1 MRGRGG
7 RRRLLALGLSAL
19 AFGAG
24 FKTAFER
31 LPPSAFLA
39 TAPAEGGPGEPS
51 FRTAF
56 VSRQHDVTAH
66 AASLVE
72 LGDGRLRAFWF
83 SGSHEGALDVEI
95 VSATFDP
102 ERETWSESTVVAGP
116 ETTER
121 ALWRHVTKVGNPTAL
136 RTTDGTL
143 WLFYVTVSVGGWGG
157 SSVSLI
163 RSSDDGETWS
173 PPQRL
178 IGTPFFNFNTMV
190 RGAPFEYADG
200 TVGLPAY
207 QSLLRGFSEVLRI
220 DSSGAVIDKQRL
232 SRLGGGSQPAIVPT
246 SENGALALMRPSG
259 QPAPRRVLIS
269 STRDAGG
276 HWTRPGKTSLINP
289 DAGLEGLALG
299 DGRVLVALND
309 VDVERDALSLV
320 VTDDGGKSWTTVHLL
335 EDQRAARSQPADNDR
350 YARTVEALARATDDS
365 IADPSRYVTSSR
377 RFMCWEPRC
386 HFEFSYPFLIRTT
399 TGEFHL
405 LYTWNRAYIKH
416 VRFNQGWLDEG
427 LAGASRGDR

>member
-7 RRRLLALGLSAL
+7 RRRLLALGLTVL

-24 FKTAFER
+24 FKTALER
-31 LPPSAFLA
+31 LPPSAFLGI
-39 TAPAEGGPGEPS
+39 APAEGGLGEPS

-56 VSRQHDVTAH
+56 VSRRHDVTAH

-136 RTTDGTL
+136 RTADGTL

-178 IGTPFFNFNTMV
+178 IGTPFLNLNTMV

-220 DSSGAVIDKQRL
+220 DTSGAVIDKQRL

-276 HWTRPGKTSLINP
+276 HWTRPVKTPLINP

-320 VTDDGGKSWTTVHLL
+320 VTDDGGKTWTTVHRL
-335 EDQRAARSQPADNDR
+335 EDQMAARSQPADDDR

-386 HFEFSYPFLIRTT
+386 HFEFSYPSLIRTEA
-399 TGEFHL
+399 GEFDL
-405 LYTWNRAYIKH
+405 VYTWNRAYIKH
-416 VRFNQGWLDEG
+416 VRFNQGWLDER
-427 LAGASRGDR
+427 LARTARGDH